1 MAGREG
7 IVSRAVTDDLT
18 AMATMGRGH
27 LIAAA
32 QSAFRAAEAG
42 DPGGIELGVRLLCM
56 AWSEFPVDGALAGQI
71 VRLAGSIPAVRGL
84 LKPEALRLA
93 VRVAQGDGGG
103 NLAEVER
110 LFSLGEYDDMARCLE
125 GAASHGPLLPV
136 VRQALH
142 FQGILSNFDWL
153 ERFLE
158 TTCSPVEPELG
169 ELLLAG
175 VWLARESFEQ
185 AAAAYGRIAA
195 RYGLSL
201 WGMRLAAAQAG
212 AGRTERAMGVLGAV
226 LKDFPGHTTALL
238 CLDGLAF
245 LPERGARLD
254 GGCAVSIY
262 SYNKADELRRTLDS
276 VLASDLG
283 PEVGEVA
290 VRVLVN
296 GSTDGSPAVAEAA
309 RDRFAGRL
317 EVISLPVN
325 VGAPAARNWLMD
337 AAVRAG
343 DRWIDY
349 LDDDVLVPGDWL
361 SGLAAGVRDF
371 PGAGVWGC
379 RVADVRSPGLT
390 QHGDGF
396 LLPPEEAVRRG
407 ERLTLAE
414 PCVEVMAEPLLRYR
428 RYAASVT
435 GCCHLFD
442 TASLAGSGGFDLL
455 FSPSQCDDL
464 DQDLRR
470 LGQGLPAAYL
480 GDVRITHLRE
490 STHFLK
496 LSERADAQ
504 SRMHRRQ
511 LDERHGPVLDALC
524 ATQRAV
530 VRADLAARRERLQRA
545 GLLPASS

>member
-1 MAGREG
+1 MSLATTNEFM
-7 IVSRAVTDDLT
+7 
-18 AMATMGRGH
+18 AMATVGRGH
-27 LIAAA
+27 LIASA

-42 DPGGIELGVRLLCM
+42 DQGGVTLGARLLAM
-56 AWSEFPVDGALAGQI
+56 AWAEFPADGLLAAQV
-71 VRLAGSIPAVRGL
+71 VRLAGVVPTMGGL
-84 LKPEALRLA
+84 MPPDGARLA
-93 VRVAQGDGGG
+93 ARVAQEDGGG
-103 NLAEVER
+103 NLAEIDR
-110 LFSLGEYDDMARCLE
+110 LFSMGEFEDMARCLE
-125 GAASHGPLLPV
+125 AAASQGPVLPV

-142 FQGILSNFDWL
+142 FQGILSQFEWL
-153 ERFLE
+153 EGFLQ
-158 TTCSPVEPELG
+158 TVCAPVEPELAEVFLAG
-169 ELLLAG
+169 VLLAG
-175 VWLARESFEQ
+175 GHFDR
-185 AAAAYGRIAA
+185 AAAIYGRIVT
-195 RYGLSL
+195 RYGLPL
-201 WGMRLAAAQAG
+201 WGMRFAASLAG
-212 AGRTERAMGVLGAV
+212 AGRTERAMDVLAAV
-226 LKDFPGHTTALL
+226 LKDFPEHTTALL
-238 CLDGLAF
+238 TLDALAF
-245 LPERGARLD
+245 PPEPGARLE

-283 PEVGEVA
+283 PEVGEVT

-296 GSTDGSPAVAEAA
+296 GSSDDSLAVAEAA
-309 RDRFAGRL
+309 RDRYTGRM

-337 AAVRAG
+337 AALRDG
-343 DRWIDY
+343 ERWIVY
-349 LDDDVLVPGDWL
+349 LDDDVLVRSDWL
-361 SGLAAGVRDF
+361 AGLAAGVRDF

-396 LLPPEEAVRRG
+396 LLPPDEAARRG
-407 ERLTLAE
+407 DGLVLEE

-435 GCCHLFD
+435 GCCHLFE

-464 DQDLRR
+464 DLDLRR
-470 LGQGLPAAYL
+470 LAQGLPAAYL

-496 LSERADAQ
+496 LSEGAAAQ
-504 SRMHRRQ
+504 SRMHRLQ
-511 LDERHGPVLDALC
+511 LEERHGPGLEALC

-530 VRADLAARRERLQRA
+530 IRADLEARRERLQRA
-545 GLLPASS
+545 GLLPVSS

>member
-1 MAGREG
+1 
-7 IVSRAVTDDLT
+7 VSLTPTHDLT

-42 DPGGIELGVRLLCM
+42 DPNGIDLGARLLCM
-56 AWSEFPVDGALAGQI
+56 AWAEFPPDGALAGQI
-71 VRLAGSIPAVRGL
+71 VRLAGSVPAVRGL
-84 LKPEALRLA
+84 LNPEGMRLA
-93 VRVAQGDGGG
+93 ARVAKGDGGG

-110 LFSLGEYDDMARCLE
+110 LFSLGEYEDMARCFE
-125 GAASHGPLLPV
+125 AAASHGPLLPV
-136 VRQALH
+136 VRQAAH

-158 TTCSPVEPELG
+158 TACAPVEPELA

-175 VWLARESFEQ
+175 VWLAGGRFER

-195 RYGLSL
+195 RCGLPL
-201 WGMRLAAAQAG
+201 WGLRLAAAQAG
-212 AGRTERAMGVLGAV
+212 AGRTERAMTVLAAV
-226 LKDFPGHTTALL
+226 LKEFPGHTTALL
-238 CLDGLAF
+238 CLDGLASP
-245 LPERGARLD
+245 PERGARLD

-283 PEVGEVA
+283 PDVAEVA

-296 GSTDGSPAVAEAA
+296 GSTDGSLAVAEAA
-309 RDRFAGRL
+309 RARFAGRL

-343 DRWIDY
+343 DRWIVY

-361 SGLAAGVRDF
+361 AGLAAGVRDF
-371 PGAGVWGC
+371 PEAGVWGC

-390 QHGDGF
+390 QHGDGY
-396 LLPPEEAVRRG
+396 LLPPEEAARRG
-407 ERLTLAE
+407 ERLVLAE
-414 PCVEVMAEPLLRYR
+414 PCVEVFAEPLLRYR

-435 GCCHLFD
+435 GCCHLFE
-442 TASLAGSGGFDLL
+442 TASLAASGGFDLL

-464 DQDLRR
+464 DLDLRR
-470 LGQGLPAAYL
+470 LGQGLPAACL

-490 STHFLK
+490 STHFLT
-496 LSERADAQ
+496 LSEGAAAQ